1 MDVFYDVY
9 GKIAVERCRHG
20 MPPVTPRR
28 GIADDYRDGKRAEIR
43 RRAAAAY
50 RDAEYAERRRRAA
63 ELAGAGTPRSRPAEP
78 EKPRRT
84 LAEMV
89 YQGLA

>member
-1 MDVFYDVY
+1 MDVFYDIY
-9 GKIAVERCRHG
+9 GRIAGERCQPD
-20 MPPVTPRR
+20 MPQETLLRR
-28 GIADDYRDGKRAEIR
+28 LVNEYRDEKHAEMR
-43 RRAAAAY
+43 YKAAVAY
-50 RDAEYAERRRRAA
+50 RDAEYAERRRRAE
-63 ELAGAGTPRSRPAEP
+63 ELAEAGTPRSRPTEP